1 MADAE
6 VVMLYIT
13 VPSKEEGV
21 RLGRSLVED
30 QLAACANVYDGA
42 TSIFQWDGEVQEESE
57 ALLIAKTTR
66 SLIDAATDLLVL
78 EHPYECPCVVAFPI
92 VGGHRD
98 FIAWVAAQTGNVET
112 DTDG

>member
-13 VPSKEEGV
+13 VPSKEEGI
-21 RLGRSLVED
+21 RLGRLLIED

-42 TSIFQWDGEVQEESE
+42 TSIFQWDGAVQEENE
-57 ALLIAKTTR
+57 ALLFAKTTR
-66 SLIDAATDLLVL
+66 NLIDPATDLLVL
-78 EHPYECPCVVAFPI
+78 EHPYECPCVVAFPV

-98 FIAWVAAQTGNVET
+98 FIAWVADQTGNA
-112 DTDG
+112 DGDG